1 VDGGGGRDGSG
12 GAAASGRR
20 RVHPSTAGEYLKEA
34 VQRRRRGRCRPGSAG
49 PGSAGHGLDP
59 PAVGR
64 EGAGRP
70 RRHGGGGR
78 AQVEKE
84 TGGGRWRG
92 GGGGVHARLRCSTPG
107 IARRGGAHAK
117 CSKRC
122 RLRWSSYSSR
132 RCCILQMQQRL
143 QTPLESVLGSNKLN
157 HEHKVFDGLC
167 VREGTVAAEW
177 IK

>member
-1 VDGGGGRDGSG
+1 LG
-12 GAAASGRR
+12 GAHASGRR

-34 VQRRRRGRCRPGSAG
+34 VQRRRRGRCRPGSDG
-49 PGSAGHGLDP
+49 PGSAGRGWRRSG
-59 PAVGR
+59 AAASAWRRRSSSGG
-64 EGAGRP
+64 EGAGRG
-70 RRHGGGGR
+70 RRR
-78 AQVEKE
+78 
-84 TGGGRWRG
+84 R

-117 CSKRC
+117 CSKCC